1 MKKAASVCT
10 TQCRIA
16 NINVDVVEFY
26 AIYACCFTGNILQNN
41 SKGHW
46 EVKIISMAAEGTQ
59 VTVIRC
65 FLIFIY
71 SLPRDINGGCTNTL
85 R

>member
-1 MKKAASVCT
+1 MKKAATVCT

-46 EVKIISMAAEGTQ
+46 EVKIISMAAEGT
-59 VTVIRC
+59 
-65 FLIFIY
+65 
-71 SLPRDINGGCTNTL
+71 
-85 R
+85 